1 MKNIKCPICE
11 SEDTSINQNQEL
23 FCFTCFN
30 LYSND
35 TSDESIPAFPNN
47 LERRKLRKK
56 SIIFSDSKLNTSFL
70 KKII

>member
-1 MKNIKCPICE
+1 MKNLKCPICE
-11 SEDTSINQNQEL
+11 SQDISINQNQEL

-30 LYSND
+30 LYSKD
-35 TSDESIPAFPNN
+35 TLNEEIPKFPKN

-56 SIIFSDSKLNTSFL
+56 LLTNSDSKTNSPFL